1 MAPSPNGF
9 NTSKA
14 SVSNF
19 WDMVWL
25 MISTFFFVAYLI
37 VMFQIV
43 SDLFRDH
50 EIGGGSKVLWM
61 MGLIFIPVLTA
72 VLYIIT
78 RGQGMAMRQEAAMQR
93 AKSEADAYIKSVGG
107 SSPAAAIA
115 EAKALLDAGTISQAE
130 FATLK
135 AKALA

>member
-1 MAPSPNGF
+1 M
-9 NTSKA
+9 
-14 SVSNF
+14 SNF

-37 VMFQIV
+37 IMFQIV

-78 RGQGMAMRQEAAMQR
+78 RGQGMAMRQQAAMQR
-93 AKSEADAYIKSVGG
+93 AKSEADAYIRSVGG

-115 EAKALLDAGTISQAE
+115 AFGVFSTDCRDD
-130 FATLK
+130 
-135 AKALA
+135 